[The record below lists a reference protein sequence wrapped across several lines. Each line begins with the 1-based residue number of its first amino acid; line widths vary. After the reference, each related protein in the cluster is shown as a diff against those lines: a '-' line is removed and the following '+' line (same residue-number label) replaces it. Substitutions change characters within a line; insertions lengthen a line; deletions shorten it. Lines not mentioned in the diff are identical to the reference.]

1 MTLVVVLLVPL
12 VLLVLLVLLFLRR
25 RKPAISPTTVVCV
38 WPLRPVVP
46 RSIAPRVL
54 LPTAMPAPPRACSW

>member
-1 MTLVVVLLVPL
+1 MTLVVVLLVL
-12 VLLVLLVLLFLRR
+12 VVVVALLLFLRR
-25 RKPAISPTTVVCV
+25 RKPAISPAAVVCV